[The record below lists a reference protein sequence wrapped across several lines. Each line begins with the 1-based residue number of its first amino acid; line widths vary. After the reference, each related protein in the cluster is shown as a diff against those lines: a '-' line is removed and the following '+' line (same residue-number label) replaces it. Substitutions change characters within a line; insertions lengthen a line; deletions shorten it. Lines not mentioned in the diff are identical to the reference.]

1 MNERLID
8 VSTPE
13 ALSQLRNSG
22 ARIIFQ
28 FGDVAVVRDLA
39 TDTAPEFRAVE
50 AGSAEMTQRSASSLS
65 VAAYQLRQTPEWRA
79 RRETRPLQGGDISEI
94 IDGRANE

>member
-39 TDTAPEFRAVE
+39 TDSVPEFRAVE
-50 AGSAEMTQRSASSLS
+50 AGSAEMTQRSTSNLS
-65 VAAYQLRQTPEWRA
+65 VAAHQLRQTPEWLA
-79 RRETRPLQGGDISEI
+79 RRAARPLRGVDIGEI
-94 IDGRANE
+94 IDGRVK